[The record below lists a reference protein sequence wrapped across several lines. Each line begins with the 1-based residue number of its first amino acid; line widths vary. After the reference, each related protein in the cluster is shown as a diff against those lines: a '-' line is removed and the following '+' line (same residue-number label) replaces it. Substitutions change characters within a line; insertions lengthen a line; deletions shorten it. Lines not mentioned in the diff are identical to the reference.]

1 MEATLEYL
9 KSVIDEQSKEL
20 KALRK
25 DVRKIRQHIED
36 PLGEKAKIRSE
47 NNGFRKPQV
56 VSHELRSFLKL
67 GPEDRISRADVTRK
81 INEYVTEKGL
91 KNGQE
96 LTMDDSLQ
104 ALLTPPEGV
113 QVTFL
118 NIQKYINRHYIK
130 EGAVFVDT
138 PEVEKKKKPT
148 LKKNQK
154 TTPGYD

>member
-9 KSVIDEQSKEL
+9 KSAFDEQSKEL

-36 PLGEKAKIRSE
+36 PLGEKAMVRSQ

-56 VSHELRSFLKL
+56 VSHELRSFLSL

-91 KNGQE
+91 KNGQN
-96 LTMDDSLQ
+96 LTMDEPLKSL
-104 ALLTPPEGV
+104 LSPPDDV

-118 NIQKYINRHYIK
+118 NIQKYINRHYLT
-130 EGAVFVDT
+130 ESPV
-138 PEVEKKKKPT
+138 PEVAPVEKKKPT
-148 LKKNQK
+148 LKKK
-154 TTPGYD
+154 

>member
-25 DVRKIRQHIED
+25 DIRKIRQHIED
-36 PLGEKAKIRSE
+36 PLGEKAKARSQ

-56 VSHELRSFLKL
+56 VSDELRSFLTL
-67 GPEDRISRADVTRK
+67 GPEDRISRADVTRR

-91 KNGQE
+91 KNGQN
-96 LTMDDSLQ
+96 LTMDAALKSLL
-104 ALLTPPEGV
+104 APPDDV

-130 EGAVFVDT
+130 EV
-138 PEVEKKKKPT
+138 VEPAAEAAPVEKKKPT
-148 LKKNQK
+148 LKKK
-154 TTPGYD
+154 

>member
-1 MEATLEYL
+1 MEATIEYL
-9 KSVIDEQSKEL
+9 KSAFDEQSKEL

-36 PLGEKAKIRSE
+36 PLGEKAAVRSQ

-56 VSHELRSFLKL
+56 VSHELRSFLQL

-91 KNGQE
+91 KNGQN
-96 LTMDDSLQ
+96 LTMDDSLR
-104 ALLTPPEGV
+104 ALLAPPDDV

-118 NIQKYINRHYIK
+118 NIQKYINRHYLK
-130 EGAVFVDT
+130 DMTVPVVDI
-138 PEVEKKKKPT
+138 PVEKKKPT
-148 LKKNQK
+148 LKKK
-154 TTPGYD
+154 

>member
-25 DVRKIRQHIED
+25 DIRKIRQHIED
-36 PLGEKAKIRSE
+36 PLGEKAKARSQ

-56 VSHELRSFLKL
+56 VSDELRCFLNM

-81 INEYVTEKGL
+81 INEYVTDKGL
-91 KNGQE
+91 KNGQN
-96 LTMDDSLQ
+96 LTMDAPLKSLL
-104 ALLTPPEGV
+104 APPDDV

-130 EGAVFVDT
+130 EAVEAA
-138 PEVEKKKKPT
+138 PVEAAPVEKKKPT
-148 LKKNQK
+148 LKKK
-154 TTPGYD
+154 

>member
-36 PLGEKAKIRSE
+36 PLGEKAKQRSL
-47 NNGFRKPQV
+47 NNGFRKPLAI
-56 VSHELRSFLKL
+56 SDELRSFLNL

-81 INEYVTEKGL
+81 LNEYVTEKGL
-91 KNGQE
+91 KNGQN
-96 LTMDDSLQ
+96 LTLDDSLKS
-104 ALLTPPEGV
+104 LLSPPEDV

-130 EGAVFVDT
+130 DV
-138 PEVEKKKKPT
+138 PEVPVTEVSEAPKKKPT
-148 LKKNQK
+148 LKKK
-154 TTPGYD
+154 

>member
-36 PLGEKAKIRSE
+36 PLGEKAKQRSL
-47 NNGFRKPQV
+47 NNGFRKPLAI
-56 VSHELRSFLKL
+56 SDELRSFLNL

-81 INEYVTEKGL
+81 LNEYVTEKGL
-91 KNGQE
+91 KNGQN
-96 LTMDDSLQ
+96 LTLDDSLKS
-104 ALLTPPEGV
+104 LLSPPEDV

-130 EGAVFVDT
+130 DVH
-138 PEVEKKKKPT
+138 EVPVTEVSEAPKKKPT
-148 LKKNQK
+148 LKKK
-154 TTPGYD
+154 

>member
-25 DVRKIRQHIED
+25 DIRKIRQHIED
-36 PLGEKAKIRSE
+36 PLGEKAKARSQ

-56 VSHELRSFLKL
+56 VSEELRVFLNL

-91 KNGQE
+91 KNGQN
-96 LTMDDSLQ
+96 LTMDAALKSLL
-104 ALLTPPEGV
+104 APPDDV

-130 EGAVFVDT
+130 EVA
-138 PEVEKKKKPT
+138 EVPVAEAPPVEKKKPT
-148 LKKNQK
+148 LKKK
-154 TTPGYD
+154 

>member
-36 PLGEKAKIRSE
+36 PLGDKAKIRSE

-56 VSHELRSFLKL
+56 VSHELRTFLSL

-91 KNGQE
+91 KNGQN
-96 LTMDDSLQ
+96 LTMDDSLKS
-104 ALLTPPEGV
+104 LLSPPDDV

-118 NIQKYINRHYIK
+118 NIQKYINRHYLK
-130 EGAVFVDT
+130 EAVVPDA
-138 PEVEKKKKPT
+138 PPVEKKKPT
-148 LKKNQK
+148 LKKK
-154 TTPGYD
+154 